1 MREGRGLERP
11 EEDTTF
17 RRTSVSSHRS
27 GTARHYFDYATP
39 GPPSW
44 SVPSGPP
51 SGPPGPSGSP
61 AGSGVV
67 DSSSAA
73 WSTDPVLLLFEATL
87 WATIRPPAS
96 ISAAIANNVRVI
108 FFMVRQLLKLPKL
121 EACTWA
127 TTSNAK
133 FRIKLLKANVG
144 NFFTG
149 ERPKMLRRS
158 ATLDY
163 ASC

>member
-1 MREGRGLERP
+1 MHGQCASLRV
-11 EEDTTF
+11 
-17 RRTSVSSHRS
+17 RRC
-27 GTARHYFDYATP
+27 YFYATP

-67 DSSSAA
+67 DSSSAT

-108 FFMVRQLLKLPKL
+108 FFMVRQLLKLPKV
-121 EACTWA
+121 EACSWA
-127 TTSNAK
+127 TMSEAN
-133 FRIKLLKANVG
+133 FFIKLLKANLG
-144 NFFTG
+144 IFFTR
-149 ERPKMLRRS
+149 EQPKILRRS
-158 ATLDY
+158 APLDHE
-163 ASC
+163 SC